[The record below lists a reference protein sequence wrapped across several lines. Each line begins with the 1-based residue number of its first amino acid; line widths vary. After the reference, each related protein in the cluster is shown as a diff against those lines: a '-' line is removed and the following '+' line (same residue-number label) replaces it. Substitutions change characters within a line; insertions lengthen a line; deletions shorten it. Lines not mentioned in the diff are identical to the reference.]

1 MVEFPYSVKT
11 GQRFLINMQ
20 YLQGLHGMSLWLAVK
35 TSTASTA
42 FIVFKIKSTSFSILY
57 NKRTLPR

>member
-20 YLQGLHGMSLWLAVK
+20 YLQGLHGMSLWLAVR
-35 TSTASTA
+35 TSTAATA
-42 FIVFKIKSTSFSILY
+42 FIVFSIKSTMLSVI
-57 NKRTLPR
+57 